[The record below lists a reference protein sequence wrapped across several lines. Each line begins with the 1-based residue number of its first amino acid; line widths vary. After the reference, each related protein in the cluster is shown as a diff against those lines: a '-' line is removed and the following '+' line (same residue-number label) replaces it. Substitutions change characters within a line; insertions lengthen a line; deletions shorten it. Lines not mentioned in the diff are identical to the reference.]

1 MFLFSFG
8 KNGYHTVSTCESCM
22 ASIFLMAITKS
33 NIEIARSF
41 PKLPEIA
48 RIDIC
53 TKSRIF
59 RKILMLANF
68 NFCLHNGVLDTKKMD
83 FFPFLWINFF
93 KQAKISY
100 FFCMA
105 C

>member
-8 KNGYHTVSTCESCM
+8 KNGYHTVSICESCM

-68 NFCLHNGVLDTKKMD
+68 NFCLHNGVLDTKKNG
-83 FFPFLWINFF
+83 FFSVSLDKFF
-93 KQAKISY
+93 QTG
-100 FFCMA
+100 
-105 C
+105 